1 MKHKH
6 HIIPKHMGGTDDPTN
21 LIKLTVEEHAEAH
34 RLLFEEHGCWQDFY
48 AWQGLSGQIGKEEL
62 IRQIQSV
69 SNSKPKSEE
78 TKRKM
83 GAWQIGRK
91 MSSESKQK
99 NREKAKKRWADGIYD
114 PEKLRLSR
122 IGFKQPESQKKAVAE
137 KLSKEWLITD
147 LQGNQ
152 FTVKNLQQFCR
163 ENNLDQGNLSRGTHK
178 GWKAVKMESPKYSYE
193 NI

>member
-21 LIKLTVEEHAEAH
+21 LMELTVEEHAEAH
-34 RLLFEEHGCWQDFY
+34 RLLFEEHGRWQDFY

-69 SNSKPKSEE
+69 ANSKPKSEE

-122 IGFKQPESQKKAVAE
+122 IGFKQPDSQKKTVTE

-147 LQGNQ
+147 PIGNK
-152 FTVKNLQQFCR
+152 FSIKNLRKFAI
-163 ENNLDQGNLSRGTHK
+163 ENGLDQGNLARNSNGSYK
-178 GWKAVKMESPKYSYE
+178 GWKAVKIES
-193 NI
+193 